1 MSGLLGRDE
10 LLEAFGRLA
19 RHLRHDRV
27 VGHVY
32 LVGGAAMALAYDADR
47 VTRDADSLI
56 VDAHGP
62 VTDGALRLA
71 DELDLPRSWLN
82 EHASAYIPRGTD
94 AAAPVVFDDPHLKV
108 TAASPAFVL
117 AVKARAARP
126 RDLADITRLARLL
139 DVTTLAEIVALHDQV
154 FPGNPL
160 PPRTLDRLRIYWE
173 AAPGPDV

>member
-1 MSGLLGRDE
+1 M
-10 LLEAFGRLA
+10 
-19 RHLRHDRV
+19 
-27 VGHVY
+27 
-32 LVGGAAMALAYDADR
+32 
-47 VTRDADSLI
+47 
-56 VDAHGP
+56 
-62 VTDGALRLA
+62 
-71 DELDLPRSWLN
+71 
-82 EHASAYIPRGTD
+82 
-94 AAAPVVFDDPHLKV
+94 FDDPHLKV

-117 AVKARAARP
+117 AMKARAARP